1 MLSGRSRRAR
11 EIERLLRY
19 DRGGEIIS
27 EFALEV
33 VFPLTAGFILGVL
46 LFFMVIL

>member
-1 MLSGRSRRAR
+1 MFSGRSRRLR
-11 EIERLLRY
+11 EIDRLLRS
-19 DRGGEIIS
+19 DQGGEIMT

-33 VFPLTAGFILGVL
+33 VFPLAAGLVLGIL

>member
-1 MLSGRSRRAR
+1 VDVLGVQGR
-11 EIERLLRY
+11 LR
-19 DRGGEIIS
+19 DFFVREIIS